1 LRGKTDTNQYQNI
14 DAKVADTSASAA
26 DGSGLTL
33 MTVFCVRSRYMPGPF
48 WPPLDFLEMI
58 L

>member
-1 LRGKTDTNQYQNI
+1 LRGKTGTNRCQNI
-14 DAKVADTSASAA
+14 DAKVADTSALAA

-33 MTVFCVRSRYMPGPF
+33 MTVFCVRSRYLPSQF
-48 WPPLDFLEMI
+48 WPPLDFLAMI